1 MYYVCVC
8 LCGYVYLV
16 IWYGRMAKIINKTD
30 HVIAL
35 MIDNSW
41 ETIMP
46 KGLCCKLVAVRSESV
61 VKDGIRF
68 NPIRIDSV
76 VELPDRQADTIIIVE
91 REVALFIWKTQYRE
105 DVCYLDHPIVRDDK
119 YNSLAAMSLVCMSES
134 LVKYCL

>member
-1 MYYVCVC
+1 
-8 LCGYVYLV
+8 
-16 IWYGRMAKIINKTD
+16 MAKIINKTD

-46 KGLCCKLVAVRSESV
+46 QGLSCKLVADRSESI

-68 NPIRIDSV
+68 NPTRFDRVI
-76 VELPDRQADTIIIVE
+76 ELPERELGTIIIVD
-91 REVALFIWKTQYRE
+91 REVALFIWKTKYRE

>member
-1 MYYVCVC
+1 
-8 LCGYVYLV
+8 
-16 IWYGRMAKIINKTD
+16 MAKIINKTD

-35 MIDNSW
+35 MVDGSW

-46 KGLCCKLVAVRSESV
+46 QGLSCKLVGKKSEPI

-68 NPIRIDSV
+68 NPIRYDSV
-76 VELPDRQADTIIIVE
+76 VELPNRQLGTIIIVE

-119 YNSLAAMSLVCMSES
+119 YTSLAAMSLVCMSEA
-134 LVKYCL
+134 LVRYCL